1 MLKNDII
8 SFYQKIRYLPTSRY
22 RWLALI
28 AAFSV
33 LLILCTVMLSGD
45 KQVFNKTLTDIIS
58 LADNI
63 HAHYKIRP
71 DYWGVSTQSAID
83 NKLVPARLLRG
94 DKIVSSMGKNIIIG
108 QDIEGNMVMPG
119 SRQFMISISNISKS
133 ACLGLLTLP
142 LTQQQNLSLTSVSVT
157 SEDLTTDFTWGGDL
171 SLPILEG
178 TAKKYCKNHNT
189 VSWIFE

>member
-1 MLKNDII
+1 MLKDYIT
-8 SFYQKIRYLPTSRY
+8 SFCQKIRYLPTSRY

-28 AAFSV
+28 AAFAV
-33 LLILCTVMLSGD
+33 LLILSTVMLSGD
-45 KQVFNKTLTDIIS
+45 KQVFNTTLTDIIS

-71 DYWGVSTQSAID
+71 DYWGLSTQSAID
-83 NKLVPARLLRG
+83 NKLVPAGLLRG
-94 DKIVSSMGKNIIIG
+94 DKIVSAMGKNIIIG
-108 QDIEGNMVMPG
+108 QDIDGNMVMPG

-142 LTQQQNLSLTSVSVT
+142 LTQQQNLSLTSVSIT
-157 SEDLTTDFTWGGDL
+157 SEDITTEFTWGGDL
-171 SLPILEG
+171 SLPILED

-189 VSWIFE
+189 VSWTFE